1 MNQELAFE
9 RGRLLDARC
18 LRSER
23 SEVFDRLSRALLSSE
38 IRMISLRR
46 EGNSRG
52 KRLLAV
58 ESVRHYLRTL
68 DAHQNQ
74 SPPAASKSA
83 IGSQQTSAEGGVALR

>member
-9 RGRLLDARC
+9 RERLLGGRC

-23 SEVFDRLSRALLSSE
+23 PEVFDRLLRLFRALLSSE

-52 KRLLAV
+52 KRLVAV
-58 ESVRHYLRTL
+58 ESLRHYLRTL
-68 DAHQNQ
+68 DARQNQ
-74 SPPAASKSA
+74 PQAS
-83 IGSQQTSAEGGVALR
+83 V